1 MAKGTVAVT
10 FQPHNVTTEIA
21 KGTTLRDAA
30 GQAGLPIDTPCGGQ
44 GTCGKCRV
52 RVANNSVSV
61 TDAEIEALSARE
73 LDTGY
78 RLACQFAVN
87 ESIIVEVPETSLLA
101 ADYQILTESQVES
114 PDSLDPP
121 VTKRFIELPT
131 PTLEDDVPDLERLV
145 RVLGPL
151 DTDRQVLQTLPGRL
165 RDAGFAGTAVLA
177 GNRLVAFESGNTE
190 QANYAVAFDLG
201 TTTLVGTLIDVATG
215 AECANVARMN
225 PQTRYGDDVLSRIL
239 HAREQTKGLNDLQD
253 DVVGSVNAMIDELV
267 EAREVDSAQI
277 YQATFSGN
285 TTMQLLF
292 AGIDPS
298 PLGEMPFVPAVK
310 QGLCER
316 ASAFGL
322 HIHPLGDVYVYPVIG
337 GFVGGDTVSGIL
349 VTGLAESDKPTLFTD
364 IGTNGEIVLAANG
377 KIEAASTAAGPAFE
391 GARISCGMRA
401 AVGAIEKIDLSADGV
416 QYEVIGDAAPM
427 GICGSALIDVAAGL
441 LRHGIV
447 GMEGL
452 MLSPDTLPEDLP
464 AALRERVVIG
474 EDGPEFV
481 VAPANEAQTDKPIA
495 VSHRDIR
502 ELQLATAA
510 IRAGIA
516 ILLRRADLGP
526 GDLDRFLVAGGFGNY
541 IRPENAQR
549 LGLLPETVDPER
561 FAFVGNTSLA
571 GAKQAALSR
580 GARVRA
586 EAIARQVR
594 HVELSLDV
602 NFQMEY
608 VEAMM
613 FPEGIESRG

>member
-1 MAKGTVAVT
+1 MTEGTVAVT
-10 FQPHNVTTEIA
+10 FQPHNVTTEVA

-52 RVANNSVSV
+52 RVADNSVPL
-61 TDAEIEALSARE
+61 TDAETEALSARE
-73 LDTGY
+73 LDEGY
-78 RLACQFAVN
+78 RLACQFSVN
-87 ESIIVEVPETSLLA
+87 ESVTVEVPETSLLA
-101 ADYQILTESQVES
+101 ADYQILTESQVDS

-121 VTKRFIELPT
+121 VTKRFVELSA
-131 PTLEDDVPDLERLV
+131 PTLEDDAPDLERLV
-145 RVLGPL
+145 QALGPL
-151 DTDRQVLQTLPGRL
+151 DVDLQVLQTLPGRL

-190 QANYAVAFDLG
+190 RENYAVAFDLG
-201 TTTLVGTLIDVATG
+201 TTTLVGTLIDVTTG
-215 AECANVARMN
+215 AECATVARMN

-239 HAREQTKGLNDLQD
+239 HAREQADGLDELRD
-253 DVVGSVNAMIDELV
+253 DVVASVNAMIDELV
-267 EAREVDSAQI
+267 NSQNIGAGQI
-277 YQATFSGN
+277 YQAAFSGN

-292 AGIDPS
+292 AGIDPA
-298 PLGEMPFVPAVK
+298 PLGEMPFVPAVRR
-310 QGLCER
+310 GLCEK
-316 ASAFGL
+316 ASTFGL
-322 HIHPLGDVYVYPVIG
+322 HIHPLADAYVYPVIG
-337 GFVGGDTVSGIL
+337 GFVGGDTVSGVL
-349 VTGLAESDKPTLFTD
+349 VTALSDAEKPTLFAD

-401 AVGAIEKIDLSADGV
+401 AVGAIEKIDLGADGV

-464 AALRERVVIG
+464 QALRERIVLG
-474 EDGPEFV
+474 EDGPSFV
-481 VAPANEAQTDKPIA
+481 VAPANEAQTGKSIA

-502 ELQLATAA
+502 ELQLAMAA

-549 LGLLPETVDPER
+549 LGLLPETVDPGR

-571 GAKQAALSR
+571 GAKRVALSR
-580 GARVRA
+580 RARAHA
-586 EAIARQVR
+586 ETIARQVR

-613 FPEGIESRG
+613 FPKFK